1 MPTAAPLD
9 PDAEFCLRQAVK
21 HIFTLA
27 RDGIVI
33 TDRIPRITAV
43 NPSFTRITGYTEAE
57 ARGQNPSILKS
68 GHHPR
73 SFIKKCG
80 TRWRKLDAGAVKC
93 GIGAKLVRNIWS
105 C

>member
-43 NPSFTRITGYTEAE
+43 IRLLRALPVIPKPKRVDKIPAFSNPVIIPGVLSRNVGHAGENWML
-57 ARGQNPSILKS
+57 AR
-68 GHHPR
+68 
-73 SFIKKCG
+73 
-80 TRWRKLDAGAVKC
+80 
-93 GIGAKLVRNIWS
+93 
-105 C
+105 